1 MIEHFQIIQSD
12 FSVSGYSG
20 DIDVRT
26 VSSVGTYDARSTA
39 ANSHAS
45 SSKATTAT
53 TIGTSTDGG
62 ATVSL
67 QDYLRYDQLVI
78 LFKFTKI

>member
-1 MIEHFQIIQSD
+1 MLNVYLKYVIDI
-12 FSVSGYSG
+12 FSVRGCYG
-20 DIDVRT
+20 EIDVRSP
-26 VSSVGTYDARSTA
+26 SSVGTYDARSTA

-53 TIGTSTDGG
+53 TCGTSTDGG

-67 QDYLRYDQLVI
+67 QDYLR
-78 LFKFTKI
+78 